1 MFKSISIDINDTKQV
16 IMAVSKIGDALTS
29 VFKALK
35 NSDILEDARNF
46 GTCVSLHIYNDGNDI
61 AYSID

>member
-1 MFKSISIDINDTKQV
+1 V
-16 IMAVSKIGDALTS
+16 AVKKIGDAQNS

-35 NSDILEDARNF
+35 HSDIIEDARNF
-46 GTCVSLHIYNDGNDI
+46 GTCVSPHIYNDGNDI